1 MNMKQN
7 FADANI
13 YEAADATAAAPA
25 YAAADSTTDADATAD
40 ASAYATAYATAY
52 AIADALA
59 DAIAYAT
66 VYATVSQYH
75 DVYFKYTFLHKNYKK
90 VCIDIRRYNTR
101 KHHVVD
107 KKLSN
112 NILIT

>member
-1 MNMKQN
+1 MQEIR
-7 FADANI
+7 ANYI
-13 YEAADATAAAPA
+13 YDC
-25 YAAADSTTDADATAD
+25 YAKYELTRRQ
-40 ASAYATAYATAY
+40 
-52 AIADALA
+52 LA
-59 DAIAYAT
+59 
-66 VYATVSQYH
+66 QYH

-112 NILIT
+112 KILLQRGILFQQINTNR